1 MENKSV
7 PVPTDAELEIL
18 QVLWS
23 KYPETVRY
31 VNEQINIKRAAEDQ
45 VGYTTTLKQM
55 QVMLDKGLLDR
66 EIVERNHLYAP
77 AVEREITQT
86 QVVEELA
93 NRAFNGSPYSLAM
106 HALGNGRTSA
116 EELARLKALIQQLEA
131 EQQSE
136 DCND

>member
-1 MENKSV
+1 MENRSV

-18 QVLWS
+18 QVLWG
-23 KYPETVRY
+23 KHPETVRY
-31 VNEQINIKRAAEDQ
+31 VNEQINQKRAAGEQ

-66 EIVERNHLYAP
+66 EIIERNHLYAP

-106 HALGNGRTSA
+106 HALGNGKTSA
-116 EELARLKALIQQLEA
+116 EELEQLKALIQQLEA
-131 EQQSE
+131 DQKAD
-136 DCND
+136 DCNE